1 MALLFFAFLDFKFEK
16 EIIDL
21 RHFILLLITISTSLS
36 VFFII
41 DPFNHEAAQAAFI
54 TAIGPTA
61 IAAPVIISLKK
72 GKVEFV
78 AFSLL
83 LNNIVIT
90 LLIPFLLPV
99 IIRSG
104 ADVSVIDVFIP
115 VIITLSVPFV
125 AAIFLKYSA
134 AKIWRLLLDWK
145 DSSFYILI
153 FTIYIAVS
161 DASNYIGNETNE
173 NYSALIL
180 IGALSGILCVGLFS
194 LGWLI
199 GGKKY
204 AAEASQSLGQKN
216 NAFTIWIATTYMNPI
231 AVIGPVFYVLFQ
243 NVYISWE
250 LYKHNKLEKRKIST
264 DV

>member
-1 MALLFFAFLDFKFEK
+1 
-16 EIIDL
+16 
-21 RHFILLLITISTSLS
+21 
-36 VFFII
+36 
-41 DPFNHEAAQAAFI
+41 
-54 TAIGPTA
+54 
-61 IAAPVIISLKK
+61 
-72 GKVEFV
+72 VEFV

-99 IIRSG
+99 IIRSSTN
-104 ADVSVIDVFIP
+104 VSVIDVFIP